1 MRKVK
6 FFTGPY
12 RQKKL
17 RTIAFW
23 SIAVLVIALLLFFL
37 LRKTLEPYDFQLAYD
52 KALEHSDF
60 EEIISI
66 HGQAQKIIADGA
78 DSGDNSAELA
88 DAILIRDKIEIQLST
103 YSQSLI
109 ESVLRGNSLSSEE
122 AERLSLSMSIV
133 GDDSLEVIEDV
144 LRDYVLDVISEA
156 EYIHF
161 LETLYPVPEFKRFLS
176 EQVNEFVLIRDFKT
190 ALEPAYQLLQQGE
203 YSASA
208 DAFES
213 LGDSEYSSM
222 RSLDHILENLRME
235 ALDSLYLLRMPEI
248 QRLIE
253 QGRLYDASLIIRSI
267 DFHFP
272 DREELIQAKNLTD
285 KMVPSKLIYWSDP
298 IEAISVKP
306 IIADS
311 ERAFDNDVFADRA
324 NEDLLTAAEF
334 RLLLEALY
342 ENDYVLINGNEI
354 VDEAG
359 NFQRVLIPSGKKP
372 LLIFLDDFY
381 FTPQRVESGICS
393 RLDLDEESN
402 VLGVIQDRQ
411 GIENL
416 QSNSTAIDILEDY
429 LQEYPDFTFNGAKA
443 VIVLSGADGLL
454 GYPLN
459 SEHLVRM
466 RDQAQSIGLSF
477 YLDSVNDF
485 EANREK
491 LREIFASL
499 EYKQWVFAS
508 QSYNRI
514 SVPDQSLSS
523 LSWDTEHMQE
533 EIAEFITDLRIYA
546 FPFGNHVE
554 ANPLLSS
561 YLANSGFVLQSGSGT
576 PYAYTIQKQGYVYI
590 DRQQITADKLRNPQ
604 ANSLNNFVSGRQI
617 ITDNKRPY

>member
-1 MRKVK
+1 MKKVK
-6 FFTGPY
+6 FFSGSY

-17 RTIAFW
+17 R
-23 SIAVLVIALLLFFL
+23 VIALWGIIVLVLAFLLFFL
-37 LRKTLEPYDFQLAYD
+37 LRKTLEPFDYQAAYD
-52 KALEHSDF
+52 KALEQSDF

-66 HGQAQKIIADGA
+66 HAQAQKIIADERE
-78 DSGDNSAELA
+78 SEDNSAELA
-88 DAILIRDKIEIQLST
+88 DAILIRNKIEIQLST
-103 YSQSLI
+103 FAQSLI
-109 ESVLRGNSLSSEE
+109 ESVLTGNSLSSEE
-122 AERLSLSMSIV
+122 VDKLSLSMSIV
-133 GDDSLEVIEDV
+133 GDDSLQVIEDV
-144 LRDYVLDVISEA
+144 LKDYVLGVISEA

-203 YSASA
+203 YSSSA

-213 LGDSEYSSM
+213 LGDSEYSRI
-222 RSLDHILENLRME
+222 RSLDHILKDLRME
-235 ALDSLYLLRMPEI
+235 ALENLYLLRMPEI
-248 QRLIE
+248 QRLID
-253 QGRLYDASLIIRSI
+253 QGRLYDASLIIKSI
-267 DFHFP
+267 DFYFP
-272 DREELIQAKNLTD
+272 DRDELIQAKKLTD
-285 KMVPSKLIYWSDP
+285 KLVPSKLIYWSDP

-311 ERAFDNDVFADRA
+311 ERAFDNDIFADRA

-359 NFQRVLIPSGKKP
+359 SFRRVLIPSGKKP

-393 RLDLDEESN
+393 RLDLDEDSN

-411 GIENL
+411 GAESL
-416 QSNSTAIDILEDY
+416 QSNSTAIDILENF

-443 VIVLSGADGLL
+443 VIVLSGADGLF

-477 YLDSVNDF
+477 YLNSVNDL
-485 EANREK
+485 EANRDK

-499 EYKQWVFAS
+499 ENKQWVFAS

-514 SVPDQSLSS
+514 SVPDHSLSS
-523 LSWDTEHMQE
+523 LSWDTERMQE
-533 EIAEFITDLRIYA
+533 EIGEFISKLRIYA
-546 FPFGNHVE
+546 FAFGNHVE
-554 ANPLLSS
+554 ANPLLSA
-561 YLANSGFVLQSGSGT
+561 YLANSGFALQSGSGT

-604 ANSLNNFVSGRQI
+604 ANSLSNFVNGKQI